1 MSKFRAKRNQMSAIR
16 IRDKKITVAHRS
28 NSDATDELLFV
39 PLFCPLWQRL
49 NDCKENFRSSN
60 NTRIAI

>member
-1 MSKFRAKRNQMSAIR
+1 MSAIR